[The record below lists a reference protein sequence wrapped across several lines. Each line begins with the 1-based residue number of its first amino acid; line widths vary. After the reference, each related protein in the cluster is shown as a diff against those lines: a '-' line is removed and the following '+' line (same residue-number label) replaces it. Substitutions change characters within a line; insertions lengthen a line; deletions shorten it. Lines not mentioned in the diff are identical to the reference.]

1 VRAIPVNTSSM
12 SVAFIDAVPV
22 DAFDRDRNVRLT
34 GQQAADADGVPLWNV
49 NVLCVIE
56 GEDGGET
63 VREKVA
69 SGDKP
74 SFAPLDKD
82 EFDGLMARPW
92 ENNGRSGVSFSASG
106 ISSAGA
112 SNGRTR
118 PQPVTAGAEGS

>member
-63 VREKVA
+63 VRVKVA

-74 SFAPLDKD
+74 SFAPLDKV

-106 ISSAGA
+106 ISSAGS

-118 PQPVTAGAEGS
+118 PQPVTATAEGS